1 MYVSLLLSSQD
12 GKTPLYAA
20 SSNGHTDVMRLL
32 LGNKADPNISDKVS
46 CSVKTISNGRTP
58 LHIMDYRLVQAGFL
72 LMHFLLLLLPR
83 LFISTFF

>member
-20 SSNGHTDVMRLL
+20 SSRGHTDVMRLL

-46 CSVKTISNGRTP
+46 CSVKTISNG
-58 LHIMDYRLVQAGFL
+58 H
-72 LMHFLLLLLPR
+72 HFTLWT
-83 LFISTFF
+83 ID